1 MDLER
6 APIRRRKLYEE
17 VAARIEAKI
26 RAGGYEAG
34 DSMPAEREI
43 MERFGVG
50 RSTVREALLSLEK
63 MGLIAIRSGERARVT
78 TPTPRVL
85 IKELS
90 GAADLALARCQLG
103 IGSPRLGFGVVCRH
117 QPIA

>member
-1 MDLER
+1 MKGYMVDMDLEG

-63 MGLIAIRSGERARVT
+63 MGLIAIRSGERARQLKPGET
-78 TPTPRVL
+78 RRWLAAPAPR
-85 IKELS
+85 I
-90 GAADLALARCQLG
+90 R
-103 IGSPRLGFGVVCRH
+103 
-117 QPIA
+117 